1 MKPSI
6 LYINFENN
14 VDDETIESIIS
25 QFYIDN
31 EKAINGMEAQNLK
44 SSVDLSK
51 VKKNS
56 EEFINSK
63 SATKDTTYA
72 KAATKEKTQ
81 KTLI

>member
-6 LYINFENN
+6 LYINFEDN

-25 QFYIDN
+25 QFYINN
-31 EKAINGMEAQNLK
+31 EKAINGMEAQNLE
-44 SSVDLSK
+44 SSVDLGT

-63 SATKDTTYA
+63 S
-72 KAATKEKTQ
+72 EKQ
-81 KTLI
+81 KKLI

>member
-6 LYINFENN
+6 LYINFEDN
-14 VDDETIESIIS
+14 VDDETMENIIS

-31 EKAINGMEAQNLK
+31 EKEINGMEAQNLK

-56 EEFINSK
+56 EDFINSND
-63 SATKDTTYA
+63 AVKD
-72 KAATKEKTQ
+72 KKQ